1 MNRGLSVRTFT
12 YGGIHPPHYKVSTAS
27 KPIVPST
34 LPEELYIPLSQHI
47 GVPCESLVKPGDH
60 VRTGQKIGDAAGRI
74 HSAPIH
80 ASASGMV
87 IAIER
92 RPHFTGF
99 DLPCIV
105 IRPEPVQDEVMF
117 TGHPDFSRLS
127 PDEIRGIVRE
137 AGIVGLGGATFP
149 THLKLSP
156 PSDTII
162 ESVIIN
168 GCECEPFLS
177 CDHRSML
184 ERTGDLITGIRII
197 LHTLKARHAYIGIE
211 INKMD
216 ALDAVRNAIAQERS
230 MTVVP
235 LAVKYPEGG
244 EKQLIQAILDR
255 EVPLGK
261 LPWEVGALVFNIQT
275 TIAIAAAVMQ
285 GRPLFERVVTLSGP
299 LLKKPRNFRVRIGTP
314 IRHLIDQC
322 GGFKE
327 NPEKYIQA
335 GHMRYDT
342 KVLRLVF
349 KGEFAKVIMGGPMTG
364 FAQPNLLA
372 PVVKGTSGVLAFPES
387 MIPTEMTRPCL
398 KCGKCNSAC
407 PMLLMPSLMG
417 VYVERK
423 KIGAAGE
430 CGILDCIECGCC
442 AYVCPAHRPLIQL
455 MRIGKG
461 RLLSRRKGRDKGAKP
476 S

>member
-1 MNRGLSVRTFT
+1 MDHGLSVKTFR
-12 YGGIHPPHYKVSTAS
+12 YGGIHPPYYKGSTAA
-27 KPIVPST
+27 KPIVSST
-34 LPEELYIPLSQHI
+34 IPKEIYIPLSQHI
-47 GVPCESLVKPGDH
+47 GVPSKPIVKAGEH
-60 VRTGQKIGDAAGRI
+60 VKTGQKIGEAVANATSASI
-74 HSAPIH
+74 HS
-80 ASASGMV
+80 SVTGKV
-87 IAIER
+87 IAIGN

-99 DLPCIV
+99 DMPCIV
-105 IRPEPVQDEVMF
+105 IRPDPVQEDVTF
-117 TGHPDFSRLS
+117 TGYPDFVRLS

-137 AGIVGLGGATFP
+137 AGIVGMGGATFP

-156 PSDTII
+156 PGDKTI
-162 ESVIIN
+162 ESIIIN

-177 CDHRSML
+177 CDHRSMV
-184 ERTGDLITGIRII
+184 ERPRDIITGIRII
-197 LHTLKARHAYIGIE
+197 LHTLKARRAYIGIE

-216 ALDAVRNAIAQERS
+216 ALETVRGAISHESA
-230 MTVVP
+230 MTVIP
-235 LAVKYPEGG
+235 LSVKYPEGG

-255 EVPLGK
+255 EVPLRK
-261 LPWEVGALVFNIQT
+261 LPWEVGVLVFNIQT
-275 TIAIAAAVMQ
+275 TIAIADAVVK

-299 LLKKPRNFRVRIGTP
+299 LLKNTQNLRVRIGTP

-327 NPEKYIQA
+327 DPEKYIHA

-364 FAQPNLLA
+364 FAQPNLFA

-387 MIPTEMTRPCL
+387 MIPTETTRPCL

-417 VYVERK
+417 VYVEQR
-423 KIGAAGE
+423 KIGAAAD

-461 RLLSRRKGRDKGAKP
+461 RILSRRKA
-476 S
+476 